1 MIDEDEAYGLR
12 CDIGRLE
19 QENATLRQ
27 QLEDVTVSMGRLEER
42 HAKTFEIGKR
52 WMAKAARF
60 ESENTKLRELIYER
74 AHEHAIQ
81 HMTEDELRI
90 TTANALDENRK
101 LRELA
106 TYALRHIIEVWC
118 DDENNSLFRGK
129 PCEDCA
135 DSGSSDCP
143 KCMPRMFDV
152 SGIEVD
158 G

>member
-1 MIDEDEAYGLR
+1 MIDDDEAYGLH

-27 QLEDVTVSMGRLEER
+27 QLEDVTVSMGRVEER
-42 HAKTFEIGKR
+42 YAHLRDLMYGHAHD
-52 WMAKAARF
+52 
-60 ESENTKLRELIYER
+60 Y
-74 AHEHAIQ
+74 AIQ